1 MPRPLLRRPARSVIT
16 AFVDDLDR
24 RGRGMETRR
33 QREGYLTEY
42 LEWAEQTL
50 ALDRPLRAEDLV
62 DEELAQRWLEVAA
75 AGGTRRRFPS
85 AGRRSETEGAPSR
98 ADETAREPL
107 QASVHAGAARTTTLN
122 TFSRFLGCPLNLR
135 LPLPVDHPRLAPLE
149 ARQKLRRIADQRPT
163 GMTEPCWQRTAALA
177 ALVVDTGLSVGALFP
192 LRKSEVDLREGTV
205 TIGEDV
211 FELDPETTVLLLR
224 QWLKTHALLTGHSD
238 DGEEKTGYLKGGEVM
253 EVWITVHPGP
263 TRRGHPTR
271 PAALPAALRTLHVA
285 HQELTRQLF
294 DEPVRLGKFRARP
307 PSPRPADQQEPAE
320 SVA

>member
-1 MPRPLLRRPARSVIT
+1 MPRGLLQRPARSVIT
-16 AFVDDLDR
+16 AFVDDLDK
-24 RGRGMETRR
+24 RGRGVDTRR

-42 LEWAEQTL
+42 LEWAQQTL
-50 ALDRPLRAEDLV
+50 QLDRPLRAGDLV
-62 DEELAQRWLEVAA
+62 DEELALRWLGTAA

-85 AGRRSETEGAPSR
+85 AGRRSESERAPSR
-98 ADETAREPL
+98 ADEAAREPL
-107 QASVHAGAARTTTLN
+107 QASVPAGAARTTTLN
-122 TFSRFLGCPLNLR
+122 TFSRFLGRPLNLR

-192 LRKSEVDLREGTV
+192 LRTTDIDLREATATV
-205 TIGEDV
+205 GEDV
-211 FELDPETTVLLLR
+211 FELDRDTTVLLLR
-224 QWLKTHALLTGHSD
+224 QWLKTHAALTGQL
-238 DGEEKTGYLKGGEVM
+238 EGGEVK

-271 PAALPAALRTLHVA
+271 PAALPASLRTLHVA

-294 DEPVRLGKFRARP
+294 DEPVRLGKFRAEP
-307 PSPRPADQQEPAE
+307 PSPRPAEQREPVE